1 MLFFSLLTYF
11 GFRLTALCNIFSD
24 FTGSDKMPM
33 LLLYDIVFYLHLFFS
48 NYPFTDLCFVLY
60 DVIALYISTDYRGF
74 INTLW
79 YAFTEISFSK
89 LWLIFI
95 ILLIN
100 FAVIISP
107 SLFWI
112 FPFSFFVMYYLLS
125 MISLSGVFNLYIWLR
140 PSQDIS
146 FALIF
151 WYVAKTIY
159 LS

>member
-1 MLFFSLLTYF
+1 MQY
-11 GFRLTALCNIFSD
+11 FSD

-33 LLLYDIVFYLHLFFS
+33 LLLYDIVFYLHLFLS

-60 DVIALYISTDYRGF
+60 DVIALNISTGYRGF

-112 FPFSFFVMYYLLS
+112 FPFSFLWCIISFLWFLFRGFLIWVFDLGHPKTS
-125 MISLSGVFNLYIWLR
+125 SSLSFSGM
-140 PSQDIS
+140 
-146 FALIF
+146 
-151 WYVAKTIY
+151 
-159 LS
+159 